1 MWTDGGKDND
11 FPSICYWNAMNIK
24 INRLQHIG
32 IPVTDPVRSLAF
44 YASLGFEVVMNAG
57 FKKLSGE
64 GLCWMLK
71 NNDIIIELYRLPD
84 SDLSDISSRRNGHI
98 DHIAFD
104 VDDIDAVFQELR
116 NNGFNILEDYPVKLD
131 YWANGC
137 RYINITG
144 PDGEILEFCEIIK

>member
-1 MWTDGGKDND
+1 MEGKITV
-11 FPSICYWNAMNIK
+11 FICKVMNIK

-44 YASLGFEVVMNAG
+44 YASLGFEVVMNTG
-57 FKKLSGE
+57 FRKDTGE

-71 NNDIIIELYRLPD
+71 NNDIVLELYLLPD
-84 SDLSDISSRRNGHI
+84 PDLSEIASRKSGHI
-98 DHIAFD
+98 DHVAFD
-104 VDDIDAVFQELR
+104 VDNIDDVFNELKK
-116 NNGFNILEDYPVKLD
+116 NGFNILEDSPVGLD
-131 YWANGC
+131 YWDKGC